1 LKKARARTI
10 DARQL
15 LDAGVDPSENR
26 RAAKASQ
33 VQGAANSFEV
43 VAREWIDQ
51 QMKSWSRV
59 MARGYLPDSNAT
71 FFPGSAL
78 VRLPI

>member
-26 RAAKASQ
+26 RAAKAAQ
-33 VQGAANSFEV
+33 IEGAANRFAV
-43 VAREWIDQ
+43 VRA
-51 QMKSWSRV
+51 S
-59 MARGYLPDSNAT
+59 
-71 FFPGSAL
+71 GSTG
-78 VRLPI
+78 R